1 MRRIGFRGYMVIVIV
16 IVALAIGG
24 LYFFNMNRVAPTAT
38 NKANGVQI
46 TQRASGQYQT
56 VIKDG
61 RYLVSAARGITATSE
76 PNSLDVKHFESSLLD
91 LSKTQFKPSQYI
103 FQEGQYL
110 SSDIVNNL
118 LERKSNNNPNGLN
131 PEDNGKTDS
140 SRNPIYVQTLTEQD
154 FMTKSGNNLK
164 LSGIVVGVAMNTQD
178 EYQKEQYGTTYKQ
191 EISEADRVAYGK
203 KVAPKI
209 IKQIRQQSGV
219 SDNTPIVVAMYANS
233 ASDSLAPGGFYAEVK
248 STQGT
253 DLSEWSDI
261 SDKSIVLPKEAT
273 DTSSLGNDENNGFA
287 NFKNDVSNFFP
298 NIAGATAVA
307 NFKKGTLSGLNV
319 TVTTQFYSQ
328 TEIDSFTTYVS
339 QSALKFLPAN
349 VPVRIVIQTANE
361 LQAILIRNAN
371 DKTFSTTIL
380 D

>member
-110 SSDIVNNL
+110 SSDTVNNL
-118 LERKSNNNPNGLN
+118 LERKINNNPNGLN

>member
-24 LYFFNMNRVAPTAT
+24 LYFFNINRVAPTAT

-76 PNSLDVKHFESSLLD
+76 PNNLDVKHFESSLLN

-110 SSDIVNNL
+110 SADTVNNL

-349 VPVRIVIQTANE
+349 VPVRIVVQTANE

>member
-191 EISEADRVAYGK
+191 EIPEADRVAYGK

>member
-91 LSKTQFKPSQYI
+91 LSKTKFKPSQYI

-110 SSDIVNNL
+110 SSDTVNNL

>member
-1 MRRIGFRGYMVIVIV
+1 MVIVIV

-110 SSDIVNNL
+110 SSDTVNNL

>member
-110 SSDIVNNL
+110 SSDTVNNL

-371 DKTFSTTIL
+371 DKKFSTTIL

>member
-24 LYFFNMNRVAPTAT
+24 LYFFNINRVAPTAT

-110 SSDIVNNL
+110 SSDTVNDL
-118 LERKSNNNPNGLN
+118 LSRKSSSNSNGLN

-203 KVAPKI
+203 KVAPQI
-209 IKQIRQQSGV
+209 IKKIRSQSGV
-219 SDNTPIVVAMYANS
+219 SKNTPVVVAMYANS

-248 STQGT
+248 SAQGT
-253 DLSEWSDI
+253 DLSEWTDI

-339 QSALKFLPAN
+339 QSALKFLPNN
-349 VPVRIVIQTANE
+349 VPVRIVVQTANE

>member
-61 RYLVSAARGITATSE
+61 RYLVSVARGITATSE

-110 SSDIVNNL
+110 SSDTVNNL

>member
-110 SSDIVNNL
+110 SSDTVNNL

-164 LSGIVVGVAMNTQD
+164 LFGIVVGVAMNTQD

>member
-110 SSDIVNNL
+110 SSDTVNNL

-203 KVAPKI
+203 KVAPQI

>member
-110 SSDIVNNL
+110 SSDTVNNL

-219 SDNTPIVVAMYANS
+219 SNNTPIVVAMYANS

>member
-24 LYFFNMNRVAPTAT
+24 LYFFNINRVAPTAT

-76 PNSLDVKHFESSLLD
+76 PNNLDVKHFESSLLN

-110 SSDIVNNL
+110 SADTVNNL

-203 KVAPKI
+203 KVAPQI

-219 SDNTPIVVAMYANS
+219 SENTPIVVAMYANS

>member
-24 LYFFNMNRVAPTAT
+24 LYFFNINRVAPTAT

-76 PNSLDVKHFESSLLD
+76 PNNLDVKHFESSLLN

-110 SSDIVNNL
+110 SADTVNNL

-203 KVAPKI
+203 KVAPQI

-219 SDNTPIVVAMYANS
+219 SENTPIVVAMYANS
-233 ASDSLAPGGFYAEVK
+233 ASDSLAPGGFYAEVRSK
-248 STQGT
+248 QGT

-273 DTSSLGNDENNGFA
+273 DTSSLGNDENIGFA

-349 VPVRIVIQTANE
+349 VPVRIVVQTANE

>member
-16 IVALAIGG
+16 IVAIAIGG

-46 TQRASGQYQT
+46 TQRAAGQYQT

-91 LSKTQFKPSQYI
+91 LSKTQFKPNQYI

-110 SSDIVNNL
+110 TSATVNNL
-118 LERKSNNNPNGLN
+118 LDRKSNNNPDGLN
-131 PEDNGKTDS
+131 PEDNGKTDAD
-140 SRNPIYVQTLTEQD
+140 RNPIYVQTLTEQD
-154 FMTKSGNNLK
+154 FMTKSGNDLS
-164 LSGIVVGVAMNTQD
+164 LSGIVIGVAMNTQD
-178 EYQKEQYGTTYKQ
+178 DYQKEQYGATYKQ
-191 EISEADRVAYGK
+191 EISAADRVAYGK
-203 KVAPKI
+203 RVAPQI
-209 IKQIRQQSGV
+209 IKQVRKQSGV
-219 SDNTPIVVAMYANS
+219 SKNTPIVIAMYANS
-233 ASDSLAPGGFYAEVK
+233 PSDSLAPGGFYAETK
-248 STQGT
+248 STQGSN
-253 DLSEWSDI
+253 LSGWTDI
-261 SDKSIVLPKEAT
+261 SDQSIVLPKEAT

-339 QSALKFLPAN
+339 QSALKFLPTN
-349 VPVRIVIQTANE
+349 VPIRIVIQTANE

-371 DKTFSTTIL
+371 DKTFSTTVL

>member
-24 LYFFNMNRVAPTAT
+24 LYFFNINRVAPTAT

-110 SSDIVNNL
+110 SSDTVNNL

-203 KVAPKI
+203 KVAPQI

-219 SDNTPIVVAMYANS
+219 SENTPIVVAMYANS
-233 ASDSLAPGGFYAEVK
+233 ASDSLAPGGFYAEVRSK
-248 STQGT
+248 QGT

-349 VPVRIVIQTANE
+349 VPVRIVVQTANE

>member
-1 MRRIGFRGYMVIVIV
+1 MRRIGFRGYMVIVIL

-24 LYFFNMNRVAPTAT
+24 LYFFNINRVAPTAT

-76 PNSLDVKHFESSLLD
+76 PNSLDVKHFESSLLN

-110 SSDIVNNL
+110 SSDTVNNL
-118 LERKSNNNPNGLN
+118 LERKSNSNQNGLN

-203 KVAPKI
+203 KVAPQI
-209 IKQIRQQSGV
+209 IKQIRKQSGV
-219 SDNTPIVVAMYANS
+219 SENTPIVVAMYANS

-349 VPVRIVIQTANE
+349 VPVRIVVQTANE

>member
-110 SSDIVNNL
+110 SSDTVNNL

>member
-24 LYFFNMNRVAPTAT
+24 LYFFNINRVAPTAT

-76 PNSLDVKHFESSLLD
+76 PNNLDVKHFESSLLN
-91 LSKTQFKPSQYI
+91 LSKTQFKPTQYI

-110 SSDIVNNL
+110 SADTVNNL

-203 KVAPKI
+203 KVAPQI

-219 SDNTPIVVAMYANS
+219 SENTPIVVAMYANS
-233 ASDSLAPGGFYAEVK
+233 ASDSLAPGGFYAEVRSK
-248 STQGT
+248 QGT

-349 VPVRIVIQTANE
+349 VPVRIVVQTANE

>member
-16 IVALAIGG
+16 IVAIAIGG

-46 TQRASGQYQT
+46 TQRAAGQYQT

-110 SSDIVNNL
+110 TSATVNNL
-118 LERKSNNNPNGLN
+118 LDRKSNNNPGGLN
-131 PEDNGKTDS
+131 PEDNGKTDAD
-140 SRNPIYVQTLTEQD
+140 RNPIYVQTLTEQD
-154 FMTKSGNNLK
+154 FMTKSGNDLS
-164 LSGIVVGVAMNTQD
+164 LSGIVIGVAMNTQD
-178 EYQKEQYGTTYKQ
+178 DYQKEQYGATYKQ
-191 EISEADRVAYGK
+191 EISAADRVAYGK
-203 KVAPKI
+203 RVAPQI
-209 IKQIRQQSGV
+209 IKQVRKQSGV
-219 SDNTPIVVAMYANS
+219 SKNTPIVIAMYANS
-233 ASDSLAPGGFYAEVK
+233 PSDSLAPGGFYAETR
-248 STQGT
+248 STQGSN
-253 DLSEWSDI
+253 LSGWTDI
-261 SDKSIVLPKEAT
+261 SDQSIVLPKEAT

-339 QSALKFLPAN
+339 QSALKFLPTN
-349 VPVRIVIQTANE
+349 VPIRIVIQTANE

-371 DKTFSTTIL
+371 DKTFSTTVL

>member
-24 LYFFNMNRVAPTAT
+24 LYFFNINRVAPTAT

-76 PNSLDVKHFESSLLD
+76 PNNLDVKHFESSLLN

-110 SSDIVNNL
+110 SADTVNNL

-191 EISEADRVAYGK
+191 EISEADRVASGK
-203 KVAPKI
+203 KVAPQI

-219 SDNTPIVVAMYANS
+219 SENTPIVVAMYANS
-233 ASDSLAPGGFYAEVK
+233 ASDSLAPGGFYAEVRSK
-248 STQGT
+248 QGT

-349 VPVRIVIQTANE
+349 VPVRIVVQTANE

>member
-24 LYFFNMNRVAPTAT
+24 LYFFNINRVAPTAT

-110 SSDIVNNL
+110 SADTVNNL

-178 EYQKEQYGTTYKQ
+178 EYQKEQYGTNYKQ

-203 KVAPKI
+203 KVAPQI

-219 SDNTPIVVAMYANS
+219 SENTPIVVAMYANS
-233 ASDSLAPGGFYAEVK
+233 ASDSLAPGGFYAEVRSK
-248 STQGT
+248 QGT

-349 VPVRIVIQTANE
+349 VPVRIVVQTANE

>member
-110 SSDIVNNL
+110 SSDTVNNL

-203 KVAPKI
+203 KVAPQI

-219 SDNTPIVVAMYANS
+219 SENTPIVVAMYANS

>member
-24 LYFFNMNRVAPTAT
+24 LYFFNINRVAPTAT

-110 SSDIVNNL
+110 SSDTVNDL
-118 LERKSNNNPNGLN
+118 LSRKSSSNSNGLN

-164 LSGIVVGVAMNTQD
+164 LSGIVVGIAMNTQD

-203 KVAPKI
+203 KVAPQI
-209 IKQIRQQSGV
+209 IKKIRSQSGV
-219 SDNTPIVVAMYANS
+219 SKNTPVVVAMYANS

-248 STQGT
+248 SAQGT
-253 DLSEWSDI
+253 DLSEWTDI

-339 QSALKFLPAN
+339 QSALKFLPNN
-349 VPVRIVIQTANE
+349 VPVRIVVQTANE

>member
-118 LERKSNNNPNGLN
+118 LERRSNNNPNGLN

>member
-110 SSDIVNNL
+110 SSDTVNNL

-191 EISEADRVAYGK
+191 QISEADRVAYGK